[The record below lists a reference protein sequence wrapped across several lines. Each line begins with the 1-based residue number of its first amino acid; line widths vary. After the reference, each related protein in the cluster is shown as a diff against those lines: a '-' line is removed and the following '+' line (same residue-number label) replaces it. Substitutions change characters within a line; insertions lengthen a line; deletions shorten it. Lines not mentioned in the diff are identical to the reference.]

1 MQDVT
6 LGGTG
11 KETGDRHPKVA
22 DNVLI
27 GAAAKVL
34 GNIEIGKG
42 ALIAPGSL
50 VLKPVQADTM
60 VAGAPAQPVG
70 HRPVSIAFEQ
80 ASLRSTAD
88 RQSVRILVVIQHYS
102 ARAGYGLKQR

>member
-1 MQDVT
+1 MT

-11 KETGDRHPKVA
+11 KETGDRHPKVG

-34 GNIEIGKG
+34 GNIHIGKG

-50 VLKPVQADTM
+50 VLKAVADCEM

-70 HRPVSIAFEQ
+70 SRSVS
-80 ASLRSTAD
+80 
-88 RQSVRILVVIQHYS
+88 VC
-102 ARAGYGLKQR
+102 GLCV

>member
-1 MQDVT
+1 MLCFSGTRVQDVT

-27 GAAAKVL
+27 GASAKIL
-34 GNIEIGKG
+34 GNIHIGKG

-50 VLKPVQADTM
+50 VLKPVEPYSM

-70 HRPVSIAFEQ
+70 CRPVS
-80 ASLRSTAD
+80 
-88 RQSVRILVVIQHYS
+88 
-102 ARAGYGLKQR
+102 